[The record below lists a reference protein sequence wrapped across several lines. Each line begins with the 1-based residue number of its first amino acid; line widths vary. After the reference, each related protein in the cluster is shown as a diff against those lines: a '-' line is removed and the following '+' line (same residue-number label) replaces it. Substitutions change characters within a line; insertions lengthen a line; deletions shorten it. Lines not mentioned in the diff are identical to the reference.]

1 MAQVMQALAAS
12 IEADWRALVELQGD
26 ACFWL
31 DASGCIRREHGIWP
45 RSAADSERVRES
57 HVGKLLAEVLPA
69 SVAAS
74 LRALC
79 ACASQGSG
87 LRWTADMG
95 GSRREYELRAVA
107 LTGNRWLVTAR
118 ELTVL
123 ADPILESEC
132 ARLRSR
138 VATLEMRLQRV
149 QDERAMFAARLTEE
163 VERAARRADP
173 VSVVRLELHEL
184 AHYGQKFGDPASLEV
199 LGTVDQALRRD
210 ARAGDLVA
218 RWNDSG
224 FAMLLPN
231 TDRSA
236 ARLVAER
243 HQRGI
248 GAIHW
253 PHQDIG
259 VRVGLAT
266 LWHDASDPDDL
277 LQKSAPSH

>member
-1 MAQVMQALAAS
+1 MAQVMQALAAH
-12 IEADWRALVELQGD
+12 IEADWRALVALQGD
-26 ACFWL
+26 ACLWL
-31 DASGCIRREHGIWP
+31 DASGCIRREHGVWP
-45 RSAADSERVRES
+45 RSAAAAEQLQGSL
-57 HVGKLLAEVLPA
+57 VGRLLGDILPG
-69 SVAAS
+69 SVVAS

-79 ACASQGSG
+79 ASGGQGPG
-87 LRWTADMG
+87 LRWTADMSG
-95 GSRREYELRAVA
+95 ARREYELRAVA
-107 LTGNRWLVTAR
+107 LAGNRWLVLAR
-118 ELTVL
+118 ELMVL

-138 VATLEMRLQRV
+138 VADLEARLQRAL
-149 QDERAMFAARLTEE
+149 DERAMFAARLAEE

-173 VSVVRLELHEL
+173 VSVVRLELHDL
-184 AHYGQKFGDPASLEV
+184 ATYGQKFGDPASLEV

-218 RWNDSG
+218 RWNDDG

-248 GAIHW
+248 GAIRW
-253 PHQDIG
+253 PHEDIG

-266 LWHDASDPDDL
+266 LWHDASSPDDL
-277 LQKSAPSH
+277 LQKSAPIQ